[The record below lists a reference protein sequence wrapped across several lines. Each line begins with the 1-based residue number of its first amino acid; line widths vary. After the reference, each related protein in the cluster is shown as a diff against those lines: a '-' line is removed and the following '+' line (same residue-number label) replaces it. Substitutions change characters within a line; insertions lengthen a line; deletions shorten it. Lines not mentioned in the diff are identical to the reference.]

1 MQQMRQQEIFCK
13 NKTSDSV
20 YVMSGMFTVVTSIS
34 AWLNTTSTD
43 VLIVFSHTPLY
54 HLTATGK

>member
-43 VLIVFSHTPLY
+43 VVFSHTPLY